1 MLGSV
6 SRHVLHQTVVIH
18 HCKSYDRH
26 HMNREPVVHRG
37 YQDRLVIK
45 IARHLSIIRQ
55 VLLPEP
61 LLLLN
66 RFDWNAPGLFV
77 ACRVHVEWKEHVLAF
92 FTHPARVMV
101 GVHDAF
107 STHVVAEVRLISFF
121 SLLDLLVSE
130 RFNLRP
136 SVSELLAVV
145 YRVLPLIKG
154 LICTFLHLVGL

>member
-1 MLGSV
+1 
-6 SRHVLHQTVVIH
+6 
-18 HCKSYDRH
+18 
-26 HMNREPVVHRG
+26 
-37 YQDRLVIK
+37 
-45 IARHLSIIRQ
+45 
-55 VLLPEP
+55 
-61 LLLLN
+61 
-66 RFDWNAPGLFV
+66 
-77 ACRVHVEWKEHVLAF
+77 
-92 FTHPARVMV
+92 MV